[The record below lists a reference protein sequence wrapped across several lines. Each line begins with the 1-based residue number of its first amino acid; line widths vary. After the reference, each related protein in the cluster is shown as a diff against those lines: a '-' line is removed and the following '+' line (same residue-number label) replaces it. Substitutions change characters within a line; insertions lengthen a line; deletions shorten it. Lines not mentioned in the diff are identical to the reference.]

1 MSDNNK
7 YIEQDNLFRSILE
20 EGQEQVPAHVWNG
33 IEADLNRIASRKRRV
48 IWFGR
53 SAAGVAAAAALA
65 IGLFFGSGSK
75 EDFITPAS
83 DENMIAVVTPQQ
95 TETAVSS
102 EETDINVSRTAPTA
116 TGRYIAM
123 AEKTVVKQ
131 EKEFISTDSGQ
142 EDLSIDAETGTDI
155 SETKAGDNKETAP
168 APAPE
173 DRTLENQQER
183 FPDIWPED
191 DIEKER
197 KRPSITI
204 SGLTSTNSAQNNN
217 RVAPL
222 RRPASPGQKKAGIKE
237 TNAESIYGIPVSVG
251 AGVRFDISKRW
262 SIGTGLNYTLLT
274 RKFQGTYIDAEGV
287 EYKPSPT
294 DIRESQHYIG
304 IPVNFYYEI
313 VNQKNV
319 NFYTYLGGA
328 AEKCVYDKFN
338 ILNSSI
344 THTEKVT
351 GIQLSANIG
360 LGVEFM
366 LGRHLGLY
374 LDPSLRYYFNCSQP
388 KSIRTVQ
395 PLMFGLEMG
404 FRINL

>member
-1 MSDNNK
+1 MFDENTYK
-7 YIEQDNLFRSILE
+7 EQDSLFRSILE
-20 EGQEQVPAHVWNG
+20 EGQEQVPAHVWDG
-33 IEADLNRIASRKRRV
+33 IEADLDRITARKRMV
-48 IWFGR
+48 LWFRR
-53 SAAGVAAAAALA
+53 SAVGVAAAAALA
-65 IGLFFGSGSK
+65 VGLFFGSDSQ
-75 EDFITPAS
+75 ENFVTPAS
-83 DENMIAVVTPQQ
+83 DENMIAVVTPQM
-95 TETAVSS
+95 TDAAASP
-102 EETDINVSRTAPTA
+102 EETDIHVSETVPAS
-116 TGRYIAM
+116 TGRLVAM
-123 AEKTVVKQ
+123 AEETVVKQ
-131 EKEFISTDSGQ
+131 ETYLIPTAAGSENQDIDTESGN
-142 EDLSIDAETGTDI
+142 EI
-155 SETKAGDNKETAP
+155 SEDEADGTSKTVVAAASKDKVQEK
-168 APAPE
+168 
-173 DRTLENQQER
+173 QQER

-191 DIEKER
+191 DQHKER
-197 KRPSITI
+197 NRPSFTV

-237 TNAESIYGIPVSVG
+237 TNAESIYGVPVSVG

-274 RKFQGTYIDAEGV
+274 RRFQGTYIDAEGT
-287 EYKPSPT
+287 EHKPSPT

-304 IPVNFYYEI
+304 IPVNFYYDI

-338 ILNSSI
+338 ILNSTI
-344 THTEKVT
+344 THTEKVA
-351 GIQLSANIG
+351 GMQFSANVG

-366 LGRHLGLY
+366 LGQHIGLY
-374 LDPSLRYYFNCSQP
+374 VDPSLRYYFSCSQP

-395 PLMFGLEMG
+395 PLMFGLELG

>member
-75 EDFITPAS
+75 EDFVTPAS
-83 DENMIAVVTPQQ
+83 DENMIAVATPQQ

-102 EETDINVSRTAPTA
+102 EETDINVSRIAPTA

-123 AEKTVVKQ
+123 AEKAVVKQ

-173 DRTLENQQER
+173 
-183 FPDIWPED
+183 IS
-191 DIEKER
+191 R
-197 KRPSITI
+197 KDS
-204 SGLTSTNSAQNNN
+204 LT
-217 RVAPL
+217 
-222 RRPASPGQKKAGIKE
+222 
-237 TNAESIYGIPVSVG
+237 YG
-251 AGVRFDISKRW
+251 
-262 SIGTGLNYTLLT
+262 
-274 RKFQGTYIDAEGV
+274 RKMT
-287 EYKPSPT
+287 
-294 DIRESQHYIG
+294 
-304 IPVNFYYEI
+304 
-313 VNQKNV
+313 
-319 NFYTYLGGA
+319 
-328 AEKCVYDKFN
+328 
-338 ILNSSI
+338 
-344 THTEKVT
+344 
-351 GIQLSANIG
+351 
-360 LGVEFM
+360 
-366 LGRHLGLY
+366 
-374 LDPSLRYYFNCSQP
+374 
-388 KSIRTVQ
+388 
-395 PLMFGLEMG
+395 
-404 FRINL
+404 